1 MIKLCDLWNHY
12 RSRSSDCFPPKKCL
26 RLIIANSSEIKLCL
40 IFLEGTLI
48 NGGSTWT
55 PASRASS
62 HSCLPSSSPYEKAWY
77 RQKSK
82 PLTDAGSV
90 ICANV
95 SWQVSW
101 HCVAL
106 TRPCGHA
113 GHSHLHWRREH
124 HLLHDDR
131 FNVQQRHRA
140 PLKDFS
146 IHPWLPWRQSLL
158 LSSNWWIGFATP
170 MGVWSER
177 GGKSLDELCKG
188 AAP

>member
-1 MIKLCDLWNHY
+1 MPYL
-12 RSRSSDCFPPKKCL
+12 S
-26 RLIIANSSEIKLCL
+26 
-40 IFLEGTLI
+40 
-48 NGGSTWT
+48 GGYFNKWWEHLDPSFKSLFTQ
-55 PASRASS
+55 
-62 HSCLPSSSPYEKAWY
+62 LPSVFVSVRKSLIPT
-77 RQKSK
+77 QSK